1 MSFPSTDA
9 MDVDESF
16 ASATSSAPSPACPL
30 SQDTPQL
37 APFPSS
43 TAPPTSS
50 TAEYDSEPEL
60 ELSKEAPLAGLFKN
74 LSPARRGPRRSLN
87 EDSSI
92 GSVMQSFDD
101 SPVQPVYKKRRS
113 FSPDAEILRR
123 QLSLEH
129 DSLSSSPGLMS
140 SPSACKLE
148 RLQAK
153 PLKALVIEP
162 VVNANNKRPRRLA
175 LSALIPPA
183 DIVIEDALKTARPV
197 MQGGAQ
203 EKEKDDAKVRR
214 FAPPPVRRA
223 FSAAYPANMHLVE
236 QSQDS
241 IDTSSSRD
249 SDVLDTSSPAL
260 AYAKRQQVKTI
271 RRCDG
276 TDDFRSVTG
285 ATAML
290 KRDSEMRRGRKSDEG
305 VVLERN
311 TPRSKYLNAGTGLGG
326 FGDNEAHGKILPC
339 HRVKEDGLMRIT
351 AHTVSSD
358 ARILNLLSYLCHR

>member
-1 MSFPSTDA
+1 

-16 ASATSSAPSPACPL
+16 ESATSSESSPACPL

-43 TAPPTSS
+43 TATPTSS
-50 TAEYDSEPEL
+50 TTEYDSEPEL
-60 ELSKEAPLAGLFKN
+60 ELAKEAPLAGLFKN
-74 LSPARRGPRRSLN
+74 LSPTRRGARRSLH
-87 EDSSI
+87 EDSM

-101 SPVQPVYKKRRS
+101 SPVHKKRRS
-113 FSPDAEILRR
+113 FSPAEILRR
-123 QLSLEH
+123 QLSLEQ
-129 DSLSSSPGLMS
+129 DSLSSSPGIME

-153 PLKALVIEP
+153 PLKALAIEP

-175 LSALIPPA
+175 LSALITPA
-183 DIVIEDALKTARPV
+183 DIVVEDALKTARPV
-197 MQGGAQ
+197 MQGSAQ
-203 EKEKDDAKVRR
+203 EKDDAKARR
-214 FAPPPVRRA
+214 FAAPPVRRA
-223 FSAAYPANMHLVE
+223 FSAAYPANMHVVE
-236 QSQDS
+236 ESQDS
-241 IDTSSSRD
+241 VDVSSSRD
-249 SDVLDTSSPAL
+249 SDALDMSSPAL

-276 TDDFRSVTG
+276 TDDFRSMTG

-305 VVLERN
+305 VVLERD

-351 AHTVSSD
+351 ARTVIFNAHTINAVSLISIIGER
-358 ARILNLLSYLCHR
+358 AS